1 MRVVAATNR
10 NLSEM
15 MNAGKFRQDLY
26 YRLNIVRIELPPL
39 NRRREDIPLLADHFI
54 HKFNLKMGKK
64 VTGVTSSV
72 MDLLMRYPFPGNVR
86 ELENIIEHSLVLC
99 HGGRIE
105 MRHLPKEIADSEE
118 IVQSLSGGEGSPRSG
133 RKTNYYGRVERT
145 RRQPIENG
153 GSPGHEQSDALE
165 KNEEIQD

>member
-1 MRVVAATNR
+1 
-10 NLSEM
+10 
-15 MNAGKFRQDLY
+15 
-26 YRLNIVRIELPPL
+26 
-39 NRRREDIPLLADHFI
+39 
-54 HKFNLKMGKK
+54 MGKK

-118 IVQSLSGGEGSPRSG
+118 IVQSLSGGEGSPLDQA
-133 RKTNYYGRVERT
+133 ER
-145 RRQPIENG
+145 RIIM
-153 GSPGHEQSDALE
+153 DALSAHE
-165 KNEEIQD
+165 GNRLKTAEALGMSKVTLWRKMKKYKIEL